1 MSMSDVCPSTDTRIS
16 TNENTGLNSST
27 NHRTRKRY
35 FEPICLQNMIRIR
48 LSSLINICHCFKHE
62 LSRVTE
68 NICKHYN
75 TFFQLDDSQKVS
87 SWETNRLINF
97 KITNS
102 LYLKHFNRFINNFH
116 NSLIC
121 YLRISCMDRVS
132 ITGFETKAI
141 TDYDSKTF
149 LLWQKLIMNPYFLTK
164 ILYFGTL
171 ELYFDIYIVR
181 VKAIECE
188 GWSQHSS
195 LIFQILLFTKPN
207 IEVSGWLYQTKTHF
221 THIVYQPFSIV
232 SPPSFTLYGSH
243 T

>member
-1 MSMSDVCPSTDTRIS
+1 
-16 TNENTGLNSST
+16 
-27 NHRTRKRY
+27 
-35 FEPICLQNMIRIR
+35 MIRIR

-132 ITGFETKAI
+132 ITGYETKAK
-141 TDYDSKTF
+141 TDCDSKTF
-149 LLWQKLIMNPYFLTK
+149 LLLQKIIKNLYFLRK
-164 ILYFGTL
+164 ILSFELWNYTWTFILFGS
-171 ELYFDIYIVR
+171 R
-181 VKAIECE
+181 PK
-188 GWSQHSS
+188 
-195 LIFQILLFTKPN
+195 
-207 IEVSGWLYQTKTHF
+207 
-221 THIVYQPFSIV
+221 
-232 SPPSFTLYGSH
+232 
-243 T
+243 